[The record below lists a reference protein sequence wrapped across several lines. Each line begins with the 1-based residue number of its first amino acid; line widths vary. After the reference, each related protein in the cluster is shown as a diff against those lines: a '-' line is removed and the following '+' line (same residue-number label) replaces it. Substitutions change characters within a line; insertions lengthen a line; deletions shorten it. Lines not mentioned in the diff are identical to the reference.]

1 MLYPQLEQ
9 RLQASKQAVNRA
21 TSESIV
27 EQCKQYL
34 ALLAEYRSQLFE
46 LQGTPGV
53 SQQSASPSLTEEV
66 ADRVRLQRVADRRR
80 SSMCVDVANLVGIDL
95 CVANRVAHYAET
107 ALVFRRWLRHVVRV
121 SFTTV
126 SGYEA
131 VEIFN
136 RRKFEGH
143 DDWELRASGVKFPG
157 GDNSDLMTVQEAVN
171 LAGMLRR
178 EDHVAQNAL

>member
-34 ALLAEYRSQLFE
+34 ALLAEYRTQLYE
-46 LQGTPGV
+46 LQRTPGV
-53 SQQSASPSLTEEV
+53 NEQLASTSLPEV
-66 ADRVRLQRVADRRR
+66 VPDRKTVREAIETTTRER
-80 SSMCVDVANLVGIDL
+80 
-95 CVANRVAHYAET
+95 NRT
-107 ALVFRRWLRHVVRV
+107 QLLLL

-136 RRKFEGH
+136 QRKYEGH
-143 DDWELRASGVKFPG
+143 DDWELRASGVKFRG
-157 GDNSDLMTVQEAVN
+157 GDNNDLMTIQEAVD
-171 LAGMLRR
+171 LAGLLRR
-178 EDHVAQNAL
+178 QDYLAQNAF

>member
-9 RLQASKQAVNRA
+9 RLQASKEAVNRA

-27 EQCKQYL
+27 EQCKRYL

-66 ADRVRLQRVADRRR
+66 ADGKTIREAIERTTRERNKTQL
-80 SSMCVDVANLVGIDL
+80 LL
-95 CVANRVAHYAET
+95 
-107 ALVFRRWLRHVVRV
+107 L

-136 RRKFEGH
+136 RRKYEGH

>member
-1 MLYPQLEQ
+1 MLYPQLE
-9 RLQASKQAVNRA
+9 RTLQASKQAVNRA

-34 ALLAEYRSQLFE
+34 ALLAEYRTRLYE

-53 SQQSASPSLTEEV
+53 RQDSASPSPPQV
-66 ADRVRLQRVADRRR
+66 VPDRKTIREAIETTTRER
-80 SSMCVDVANLVGIDL
+80 
-95 CVANRVAHYAET
+95 NRT
-107 ALVFRRWLRHVVRV
+107 QLLLL

-136 RRKFEGH
+136 QRKYEGH
-143 DDWELRASGVKFPG
+143 DDWELRASGVKFRG
-157 GDNSDLMTVQEAVN
+157 GDNNDLMTIQEAVD
-171 LAGMLRR
+171 LAGLLRR
-178 EDHVAQNAL
+178 EDHLAQNAF

>member
-1 MLYPQLEQ
+1 MLYPQLEK

-27 EQCKQYL
+27 QQCKKYL
-34 ALLAEYRSQLFE
+34 ALLAEYRSRLYE
-46 LQGTPGV
+46 LQGVLTGP
-53 SQQSASPSLTEEV
+53 QLSASTSLPEE
-66 ADRVRLQRVADRRR
+66 LP
-80 SSMCVDVANLVGIDL
+80 
-95 CVANRVAHYAET
+95 NRQTIREAIERT
-107 ALVFRRWLRHVVRV
+107 TRERNRTQLLLL

-136 RRKFEGH
+136 QRKYEGH
-143 DDWELRASGVKFPG
+143 DDWELRASGVKFRG
-157 GDNSDLMTVQEAVN
+157 GDNSDLMTIQEAVN

-178 EDHVAQNAL
+178 EDYVAQNAP

>member
-9 RLQASKQAVNRA
+9 RLQASKQALNRA

-34 ALLAEYRSQLFE
+34 ALLAEYRGRLYD
-46 LQGTPGV
+46 
-53 SQQSASPSLTEEV
+53 SPSLTEEV
-66 ADRVRLQRVADRRR
+66 PDRKTIRAAIETTTRER
-80 SSMCVDVANLVGIDL
+80 
-95 CVANRVAHYAET
+95 NRT
-107 ALVFRRWLRHVVRV
+107 QLLLL

-136 RRKFEGH
+136 QRKYEGH
-143 DDWELRASGVKFPG
+143 DDWELRASGVKFRG
-157 GDNSDLMTVQEAVN
+157 GDDSDLMTIQEAVDIAS
-171 LAGMLRR
+171 LLRR
-178 EDHVAQNAL
+178 EEYVAQNAA

>member
-9 RLQASKQAVNRA
+9 ELQTSKQAVNRA

-34 ALLAEYRSQLFE
+34 ALLGEYRTRLYE
-46 LQGTPGV
+46 LQGT
-53 SQQSASPSLTEEV
+53 SRTTEV
-66 ADRVRLQRVADRRR
+66 PDRKMIREAIEKTTRERNTTEL
-80 SSMCVDVANLVGIDL
+80 LL
-95 CVANRVAHYAET
+95 
-107 ALVFRRWLRHVVRV
+107 L
-121 SFTTV
+121 SFITV

-136 RRKFEGH
+136 RRKYEGH

-157 GDNSDLMTVQEAVN
+157 GDDSDLMTVQEAVD
-171 LAGMLRR
+171 LAGLLRR
-178 EDHVAQNAL
+178 EDYVTQNAS

>member
-9 RLQASKQAVNRA
+9 KLQAANQAVNRA

-34 ALLAEYRSQLFE
+34 ALLAEYRSQLYE
-46 LQGTPGV
+46 LQGTHAVNPE
-53 SQQSASPSLTEEV
+53 SASSSLNKEV
-66 ADRVRLQRVADRRR
+66 PDRKTIREAIENTTRERNTTQL
-80 SSMCVDVANLVGIDL
+80 LL
-95 CVANRVAHYAET
+95 
-107 ALVFRRWLRHVVRV
+107 L

-136 RRKFEGH
+136 RRKYEGH
-143 DDWELRASGVKFPG
+143 DDWELRASGVKFRG
-157 GDNSDLMTVQEAVN
+157 GDDDDLLTIQEAVD

-178 EDHVAQNAL
+178 EDHLAQNASSAPGG

>member
-34 ALLAEYRSQLFE
+34 ALLGEYRGRLYE
-46 LQGTPGV
+46 LQGTPAV
-53 SQQSASPSLTEEV
+53 SQQSVSPSLTEEV
-66 ADRVRLQRVADRRR
+66 PDRKTIREAIERTTRER
-80 SSMCVDVANLVGIDL
+80 
-95 CVANRVAHYAET
+95 NRT
-107 ALVFRRWLRHVVRV
+107 QLLLL

-136 RRKFEGH
+136 QRKYEGH
-143 DDWELRASGVKFPG
+143 DDWELRASGVKFRG
-157 GDNSDLMTVQEAVN
+157 GDDSDLMTIQEAVD
-171 LAGMLRR
+171 LADLLRR
-178 EDHVAQNAL
+178 EDHVAQNA

>member
-34 ALLAEYRSQLFE
+34 AILAEYRSQLYE
-46 LQGTPGV
+46 LKGTLGI
-53 SQQSASPSLTEEV
+53 SQQTASPSPVEEV
-66 ADRVRLQRVADRRR
+66 PDRETIRKAIECTTRER
-80 SSMCVDVANLVGIDL
+80 
-95 CVANRVAHYAET
+95 NRT
-107 ALVFRRWLRHVVRV
+107 QLLLFSL
-121 SFTTV
+121 TTV

-136 RRKFEGH
+136 QRKYEGH
-143 DDWELRASGVKFPG
+143 DDWELRASGVKFRGG
-157 GDNSDLMTVQEAVN
+157 GDNDLMTVQEAVE

-178 EDHVAQNAL
+178 EDHVALNAPQ

>member
-9 RLQASKQAVNRA
+9 RLKASKQAVNRA

-34 ALLAEYRSQLFE
+34 ALLDEYRTRLYE
-46 LQGTPGV
+46 LPRTPGV
-53 SQQSASPSLTEEV
+53 SPHVSSYPPQVVP
-66 ADRVRLQRVADRRR
+66 DRKTIREAIETTTRER
-80 SSMCVDVANLVGIDL
+80 
-95 CVANRVAHYAET
+95 NRT
-107 ALVFRRWLRHVVRV
+107 QLLLL

-136 RRKFEGH
+136 QRKYEGH
-143 DDWELRASGVKFPG
+143 DDWELRASGVKFRG
-157 GDNSDLMTVQEAVN
+157 GDNNDLMTIQEAVD
-171 LAGMLRR
+171 LASMLRR
-178 EDHVAQNAL
+178 EDHFAQMRI